1 MAKRVALIHTL
12 AANAAAFK
20 PLTDEILPGV
30 ETFNVVD
37 ESLLQ
42 ETIRA
47 GAYTPAVARRFCS
60 LAVGAQEAGADAI
73 LLTCSSISPCAD
85 LATRMVSVPVL
96 KVDEAMADA
105 AVERGKAIGV
115 IATLGTTLGPTSD
128 LITARAALQ
137 HKEVRVTTC
146 LCPGA
151 FDALKAGNHAT
162 HDQIVL
168 RELKVLMTAV
178 DVVVLAQASMARAL
192 DQLKP
197 EEKLV
202 PILTSPRMG
211 VERLAKLLGDRETAD
226 ERG

>member
-12 AANAAAFK
+12 AAQAAAFK
-20 PLTDEILPGV
+20 PLWDELRPGV
-30 ETFNVVD
+30 DTFNVID

-42 ETIRA
+42 DTIKA
-47 GAYTPAVARRFCS
+47 GAFTPAVARRFCA
-60 LAVGAQEAGADAI
+60 LAVGAQESGADAI

-85 LATRMVSVPVL
+85 LARQMVSIPVL

-105 AVERGKAIGV
+105 AVERGKVIGV
-115 IATLGTTLGPTSD
+115 IATLPTTLGPTSD
-128 LITARAALQ
+128 LVKAGAALQ
-137 HKEVRVTTC
+137 HTEVRSTTR

-151 FDALKAGNHAT
+151 FDALKAGNAAT

-168 RELKVLMTAV
+168 KELKTLMTEV
-178 DVVVLAQASMARAL
+178 DVVVLAQASMARVL

-211 VERLAKLLGDRETAD
+211 VERLAKVLAG
-226 ERG
+226 